1 MTAFSEAF
9 RSEVLR
15 MARKEIKGELGHL
28 RKTVTAQRS
37 EVAALKRDLKAL
49 ATQVRILTKAQE
61 KMEATAERQQAA
73 QGRSKALSD
82 SHPKQAAVEAEG
94 AAGGKGRGGRK
105 FTFSHEALIAK
116 RHALHLTQ
124 KEMARLL
131 GVSVVS
137 VYKWETG
144 EVTPRAA
151 QLERLREVLKMGVRA
166 ACKEIAE

>member
-1 MTAFSEAF
+1 MTTFSDAF
-9 RSEVLR
+9 RSEVMR
-15 MARKEIKGELGHL
+15 MARKEIKGELVTL

-61 KMEATAERQQAA
+61 KADATAERQQAS
-73 QGRSKALSD
+73 QGQSKALSD
-82 SHPKQAAVEAEG
+82 SHPKQATAEAEG

-151 QLERLREVLKMGVRA
+151 QLDRVREVLKMGVRA
-166 ACKEIAE
+166 ARKEIAE

>member
-1 MTAFSEAF
+1 MTTFSDAF

-15 MARKEIKGELGHL
+15 MARKEIKGELGTL

-37 EVAALKRDLKAL
+37 EIAALKRDLKAL
-49 ATQVRILTKAQE
+49 TSQVHALAKAQE
-61 KMEATAERQQAA
+61 KAATIVERQQAA
-73 QGRSKALSD
+73 QGRAKVRPEGLSMPATAQALEPAAS
-82 SHPKQAAVEAEG
+82 QAP
-94 AAGGKGRGGRK
+94 GGRK
-105 FTFSHEALIAK
+105 FSFSHEALIAK
-116 RHALHLTQ
+116 RHALHMTQ

-151 QLERLREVLKMGVRA
+151 QLERVREVLKMGVRA
-166 ACKEIAE
+166 ARKQIAD

>member
-1 MTAFSEAF
+1 MTAFSDAF
-9 RSEVLR
+9 RSEVMR
-15 MARKEIKGELGHL
+15 MARKEIKGELVTL

-37 EVAALKRDLKAL
+37 EVAALKRDLKSL

-61 KMEATAERQQAA
+61 KAEATAERQQAA

-82 SHPKQAAVEAEG
+82 SHPKQAAEAEG

-144 EVTPRAA
+144 EVMPRVA
-151 QLERLREVLKMGVRA
+151 QLERVREVLKMGVRA
-166 ACKEIAE
+166 ARKEIAE